1 MSAGLNAL
9 CALFCLIALT
19 LFIVALV
26 GHSCS
31 QSVIRDTY
39 WVYAG
44 DGANDYFGTRC
55 SFVETVG
62 PTSPVINYEAT
73 ECVGDYCDTCAAFG
87 NTAFGLNI
95 VAIAFTTISLGLCWG
110 AATQPNKDSS
120 ISNIVMSFLAF
131 AASLIGTVLF
141 MSRCYSEINNQFGT
155 SVAQWGPG
163 SVLSLVGLIFM
174 GLVSLLQVIDV
185 ATMKEDALRAGPT
198 TYAPSGSPGRVR

>member
-1 MSAGLNAL
+1 MSAGLNAV
-9 CALFCLIALT
+9 CALFCLIAFT
-19 LFIVALV
+19 FFMVALV

-31 QSVIRDTY
+31 QSVIKNTH

-44 DGANDYFGTRC
+44 NGVDDYFGTRC

-62 PTSPVINYEAT
+62 PASSVINYEAT
-73 ECVGDYCDTCAAFG
+73 ECLGDYCDTCAAFG

-120 ISNIVMSFLAF
+120 ISNIVMSFIAF

-141 MSRCYSEINNQFGT
+141 MSRCYSEINNQIGS
-155 SVAQWGPG
+155 SVAEWGPG
-163 SVLSLVGLIFM
+163 SILSLIGLILM
-174 GLVSLLQVIDV
+174 GLVLLMQVIDV
-185 ATMKEDALRAGPT
+185 ATMKEDALRAGPI
-198 TYAPSGSPGRVR
+198 TYAPSGSPARVR